1 MNSSPLSRLNEP
13 VKPGKVLADHNFSV
27 AWQSPSNIALVK
39 YWGKRDGQ
47 FPATPSLSMTL
58 AKAVTQTR
66 IQVLAGEKAL
76 GLISVNGDEKHP
88 FMPKMQHLLQC
99 MACEIPVL
107 NNLAFTVATKNSF
120 PHSTGIAS
128 SASGLSAFAL
138 CLIDVA
144 CEILNAGISEEER
157 LHMASYSSRMGSG
170 SACRSVYGGF
180 ALWGE
185 TDSVTGSSD
194 EFAIPVKDLVHP
206 EMMQLHDAILVI
218 SGKPKSLPSTLGH
231 RSMYG
236 HPFFSGRI
244 GQANQN
250 LADVLQALASTD
262 FERLSLLTET
272 EALTLHALIMSASP
286 GTMLMKPATVEAIH
300 RVREA
305 RAGGLPVFFTL
316 DAGANVHV
324 MYPGNSVPIVEEFIR
339 DALQPL
345 CEDEQV
351 IFDYCGNG
359 PEKLNQTRVIS

>member
-1 MNSSPLSRLNEP
+1 MNSSPLSKLNEP
-13 VKPGKVLADHNFSV
+13 AKPMQVESNHDFSV
-27 AWQSPSNIALVK
+27 AWQSPSNIAVVK

-47 FPATPSLSMTL
+47 FPATPSISMTL

-66 IQVLAGEKAL
+66 IQVLAGEKAK
-76 GLISVNGDEKHP
+76 GLISVNGDQSHP
-88 FMPKMQHLLQC
+88 FLPKMQHLLQC
-99 MACEIPVL
+99 MAIEIPVL
-107 NNLAFTVATKNSF
+107 SNLAFTVTTKNSF

-128 SASGLSAFAL
+128 SASGISAFTL

-144 CEILNAGISEEER
+144 CEMLNAGMSWDER
-157 LHMASYSSRMGSG
+157 LHLASYSSRMGSG
-170 SACRSVYGGF
+170 SACRSVYGGY

-185 TDSVTGSSD
+185 TDSLPGSSD
-194 EFAIPVKDLVHP
+194 AFAIPVKEYVHP
-206 EMMQLHDAILVI
+206 EMMMLHDAILVI
-218 SGKPKSLPSTLGH
+218 SGKPKSLPSTQGH

-250 LADVLQALASTD
+250 LEDVLQALSSND
-262 FERLSLLTET
+262 FERLSLLAET

-324 MYPGNSVPIVEEFIR
+324 MYPGDSAPMVEEFIGN
-339 DALQPL
+339 ALQPL
-345 CEDEQV
+345 CENEQI

-359 PEKLNQTRVIS
+359 PVKLNQNQVIS